1 MPKQSSIKTIKGRG
15 IPLPG
20 NDIDTDQIIPARFLR
35 SITFDDLGENLFHDA
50 RFNSN
55 GSEKKHPLN
64 DKRYRGASIL
74 IVNRNFGCG
83 SSREHAPQSIMRYG
97 IKAIIGE
104 SFAEIFADNCT
115 AIGIPSVIAQKID
128 IENLMSVIKDD
139 PALEIKIDLESNEVS
154 YGDFSIPIK
163 QKESARIVLTQ
174 GIWDSLSVLS
184 QDPEKVKKTASK
196 IPYLGNFK

>member
-1 MPKQSSIKTIKGRG
+1 
-15 IPLPG
+15 
-20 NDIDTDQIIPARFLR
+20 
-35 SITFDDLGENLFHDA
+35 
-50 RFNSN
+50 
-55 GSEKKHPLN
+55 
-64 DKRYRGASIL
+64 
-74 IVNRNFGCG
+74 
-83 SSREHAPQSIMRYG
+83 MRYG

-184 QDPEKVKKTASK
+184 QNPEKVKKTASK
-196 IPYLGNFK
+196 IPYLSNFR

>member
-1 MPKQSSIKTIKGRG
+1 MKVSQIAGRG
-15 IPLPG
+15 IPVRG
-20 NDIDTDQIIPARFLR
+20 DDIDSDRIIPARYMKE
-35 SITFDDLGENLFHDA
+35 ITFENTGKYAFYDA
-50 RFNSN
+50 RFDPEGKSKGHAFDNP
-55 GSEKKHPLN
+55 KFK
-64 DKRYRGASIL
+64 GASIL

-83 SSREHAPQSIMRYG
+83 SSREHAPQAIMRYG
-97 IKAIIGE
+97 IKAIVGE
-104 SFAEIFADNCT
+104 SFAEIFAGNCT

-184 QDPEKVKKTASK
+184 QNPEKVTK
-196 IPYLGNFK
+196 